1 MNSTPPVRRSSA
13 VERIFESIMVR
24 LGKASL
30 LVVEGRRSGTPRSAT
45 LMPIEIDGT
54 RYLLATLGLSEWSK
68 NLRAAGRGILRRGG
82 RVEEIRAVEVQGTEH
97 ELVVA
102 EFRRTRP
109 SFVKK
114 QYNRLPDS
122 ANHPAFRAELV
133 GGGPA

>member
-1 MNSTPPVRRSSA
+1 MNSTA
-13 VERIFESIMVR
+13 AAERIVQSLMVR

-30 LVVEGRRSGTPRSAT
+30 LVVEGRRTGTPRAAT
-45 LMPIEIDGT
+45 LMPIEVNGR

-68 NLRAAGRGILRRGG
+68 NLRAAGRGVIRRGSS
-82 RVEEIRAVEVQGTEH
+82 VEEIRAVEVQGTEH

-114 QYNRLPDS
+114 QYDRLPDP
-122 ANHPAFRAELV
+122 ANHPAFRVEPA